1 MKQIQRGPLPPGA
14 RRREFLEQ
22 QPTYWLKRCYQSLR
36 RAVDA
41 GLREYGL
48 TLSQREVLLAL
59 YEEGPLDQTALRER
73 SGLEQSSLSRLVDG
87 LVKRGLIELRPG
99 ADRRVRIA
107 SITGAGRHLLHT
119 TPGASEL
126 GGEIMVAG
134 LTAEERQEL
143 IRLLRRCSD
152 NLTERDGARP
162 PAATR

>member
-1 MKQIQRGPLPPGA
+1 MAEPAHRGAYPPGEA
-14 RRREFLEQ
+14 RERFLEQ
-22 QPTYWLKRCYQSLR
+22 QPTYWLKRCYQALR

-87 LVKRGLIELRPG
+87 LVRRGLIELRPG

-107 SITGAGRHLLHT
+107 SITDAGRDLLQT

-134 LTAEERQEL
+134 LSPGERQEL

-152 NLTERDGARP
+152 NLTEGDGPRP
-162 PAATR
+162 AER

>member
-1 MKQIQRGPLPPGA
+1 MAEPAHRGAYPPGEE
-14 RRREFLEQ
+14 RERFLEQ
-22 QPTYWLKRCYQSLR
+22 QPTYWLKRCYGALR
-36 RAVDA
+36 RSVDA
-41 GLREYGL
+41 RLREYGL

-87 LVKRGLIELRPG
+87 LVKRELVTLQPG

-107 SITGAGRHLLHT
+107 SITGAGRDLLHA

-134 LTAEERQEL
+134 LSPAERQEL

-152 NLTERDGARP
+152 NLTERNRP
-162 PAATR
+162 GTA